1 MSMAIA
7 IVTATPTDVAAIA
20 ELVRQHAFS
29 DDGTGALIPLN
40 NTEIAALVSEGA
52 FVVAKKDDG
61 VVGCASLVEYDG
73 IAEVRSVVV
82 GAEYR
87 GHGIAGRL
95 IDACVLAAEQK
106 GYMRTFALVNDTAAP
121 TFIRRGFVAVD
132 KPPEKLARDCA
143 RCPLQG
149 DRCREHAV
157 VRIAHAF

>member
-1 MSMAIA
+1 MGMDFA
-7 IVTATPTDVAAIA
+7 IVTATPKDVAAIA
-20 ELVRQHAFS
+20 DLVRQHAFS
-29 DDGTGALIPLN
+29 EDGTGALIPLN
-40 NTEIAALVSEGA
+40 NAEIAALVSEGA
-52 FVVAKKDDG
+52 FVVAKKDGG
-61 VVGCASLVEYDG
+61 VAGCASLVEYDG

-82 GAEYR
+82 GAVYR

-157 VRIAHAF
+157 VRIAQAF